1 MYILL
6 SLFVFV
12 YTSVTVTV
20 TVSAFVFN
28 ANSLLTVMNSCL
40 ILSHHLT
47 LLNE

>member
-12 YTSVTVTV
+12 YTSV

-28 ANSLLTVMNSCL
+28 ANSLLTVMNSFL

>member
-20 TVSAFVFN
+20 SAFVFN
-28 ANSLLTVMNSCL
+28 PNSLLTVMNSCL

>member
-6 SLFVFV
+6 TVIAFV
-12 YTSVTVTV
+12 SILV

-28 ANSLLTVMNSCL
+28 ANSLQTVMNSCL